1 MNFMPLFHHYQ
12 GHVIGR
18 HSPSPT
24 VAPFHPC
31 SWRLVNPT
39 KKIGHPRSPQT
50 HPRSPVGG
58 SSNLFPTKPRV
69 WFPCAKYPGPWHGLA
84 LKRHG
89 GNSKWTSKRLK
100 DDETSKKRTRQNK
113 SGFLPFIFSSNTQ
126 IINPG
131 IPTDLETKKL
141 LVVISI
147 TQMDQI
153 SRKRKLRNGP
163 IFLEKIIGNKSRK

>member
-1 MNFMPLFHHYQ
+1 MNSMPLFHHYQ

-89 GNSKWTSKRLK
+89 GNSKWTSKGSKMMKHQNEPVKTSRASSPSSSPATLK
-100 DDETSKKRTRQNK
+100 LSILGYLQ
-113 SGFLPFIFSSNTQ
+113 
-126 IINPG
+126 
-131 IPTDLETKKL
+131 LETKKL
-141 LVVISI
+141 LVVMSIS
-147 TQMDQI
+147 QMDQT
-153 SRKRKLRNGP
+153 SRKRKLRNDP
-163 IFLEKIIGNKSRK
+163 IFLEKNIGNKSKK